1 MSEAKDNEIGDID
14 FAWGIKR
21 GRGGQ
26 KKEVQFYDSFTYGGV
41 EYFLYD
47 SVYLFKEGEGKPYIG
62 KLIKIWEHTTTNARK
77 VKVLWFFYPW
87 EISNYLN
94 GENVLENELF
104 LASGVGKGL
113 ANINPLEAIAG
124 KCNVVCISKDERNR
138 QPSAQELK
146 MAHHV
151 FYRTFDVQN
160 HTVSDTLGETIA
172 MTEVNL
178 LLNKNDFQSLDLCVV
193 DSGNTAVCLEES
205 LISYKYILGADGTM
219 ERDAS
224 IGSLLLKDKQ
234 EAKSSLDKSKR
245 HHVRNTDVDEPD
257 NSDLVA
263 GREKML
269 VNKDP
274 KGVDEDENY
283 DDKGLKGDGNADVP
297 DGLGLVVLPVTEA
310 ASASSGQ
317 KRSRAPDSKK
327 NDVNEKGVVPPVAAA
342 DNKKSKLVKDN
353 HQAIVAGAKVKS
365 DHSDDKPFKK
375 IKIIGT
381 DLLSSANGGT
391 STPKS
396 ATVVSNKGS
405 QSAVGVGIDSN
416 KRGRLIKESNVISIG
431 LSKKLKSEDKS
442 DDKLLDVSAKQSQ
455 DKEGSAAL
463 YISANKASQSFNGDA
478 ETDDKGKFSRK
489 IAGTS
494 NGLSKKLKSNSMV
507 GDKSNDNLRKALIKN
522 PKDEEAYGCV
532 KQVTQR
538 PPDRSKWFTAS
549 PWEERMKDAHDQGRL
564 VLLQNLDPTF
574 TSSDVENIVWHGF
587 GESCNAKVV
596 QHNATSSRR
605 FGQAF
610 VIFKTRDLAEKII
623 KRLDKECLM
632 LQNGRPL
639 VGSRYGLCFP
649 GKPSQFPGHLIVD
662 KLRHQ
667 MQRETRDAVSTSHS
681 AQPNTLEYEMALEWR
696 LLQER
701 SELSWKMLYKKQEE
715 QIKKIMA
722 NEKSK

>member
-1 MSEAKDNEIGDID
+1 M
-14 FAWGIKR
+14 
-21 GRGGQ
+21 
-26 KKEVQFYDSFTYGGV
+26 
-41 EYFLYD
+41 
-47 SVYLFKEGEGKPYIG
+47 
-62 KLIKIWEHTTTNARK
+62 LILLLSIQ
-77 VKVLWFFYPW
+77 
-87 EISNYLN
+87 
-94 GENVLENELF
+94 
-104 LASGVGKGL
+104 
-113 ANINPLEAIAG
+113 EAIAG

-160 HTVSDTLGETIA
+160 HTVSDTLGEKIA

-178 LLNKNDFQSLDLCVV
+178 LLNKNDFQPLDLCVV
-193 DSGNTAVCLEES
+193 DSENTAVGLEES
-205 LISYKYILGADGTM
+205 LISHKYILGADGTM

-224 IGSLLLKDKQ
+224 KGSLLMKDKQ
-234 EAKSSLDKSKR
+234 EAKSLLDKSKC
-245 HHVRNTDVDEPD
+245 HHVRNTDVDELD

-263 GREKML
+263 GRKKVL
-269 VNKDP
+269 VNKDL

-283 DDKGLKGDGNADVP
+283 DDKGSKGDGNADVP
-297 DGLGLVVLPVTEA
+297 DGLGRVVLPVTEA
-310 ASASSGQ
+310 ALASSGQ
-317 KRSRAPDSKK
+317 KRLRAPDSKK
-327 NDVNEKGVVPPVAAA
+327 NDVNEKGVVPLVAAA
-342 DNKKSKLVKDN
+342 ENKKSKLVKDN
-353 HQAIVAGAKVKS
+353 HQAIVAGAEVKS

-375 IKIIGT
+375 IKIDGT
-381 DLLSSANGGT
+381 DLLSSGNGGT

-396 ATVVSNKGS
+396 ATVVINKGS
-405 QSAVGVGIDSN
+405 HSAVRIDSN
-416 KRGRLIKESNVISIG
+416 KRGRLIKESNGMSNG
-431 LSKKLKSEDKS
+431 LSKKLKSEGKS
-442 DDKLLDVSAKQSQ
+442 DDKLLDVSAKQSK

-463 YISANKASQSFNGDA
+463 YISANKASQSSNGDA
-478 ETDDKGKFSRK
+478 ETDNKGKFSRK

-507 GDKSNDNLRKALIKN
+507 EDKSNDNLRKALIKK
-522 PKDEEAYGCV
+522 PIDEEAYDCV
-532 KQVTQR
+532 KEVTQR

-549 PWEERMKDAHDQGRL
+549 
-564 VLLQNLDPTF
+564 
-574 TSSDVENIVWHGF
+574 NIVWHGF

-596 QHNATSSRR
+596 QHTATSSRR

-632 LQNGRPL
+632 LPNGRPL
-639 VGSRYGLCFP
+639 VGSRNGICFP

-681 AQPNTLEYEMALEWR
+681 AQPNTIEYEMALEWR

-701 SELSWKMLYKKQEE
+701 SELTWKMLYKNLTLS
-715 QIKKIMA
+715 KIA
-722 NEKSK
+722 VKSSKILISCKCYIFVAHRRTWPKLNMSSWTRFGLPVGTVAVEILGDFGSAASRDFCGGG